1 ANMSF
6 LFANPSDV
14 TLIVNEEP
22 NDNDDHK
29 TKTAFFHVDRSK
41 LIENSDYFQRIF
53 SSRWA
58 RTENHKPTL
67 RGDTIKGMEVMLGSI
82 HGVDIKPE
90 SVSVANVWYT
100 IKACNK
106 YLLDPKKLMNWF
118 ARWIKYIQE
127 KRPKSWEDE
136 DFNRQL
142 LFPCHF
148 FDHIKAFQDV
158 SKRLVY
164 TTRGHITEMAPTD
177 PPSFEPMHMPA
188 IVMQQLN
195 AARGRL
201 RTILQR
207 SLFEDVN
214 VTIDHVRCAC
224 AAGHIFS
231 YMRELHRIGVR
242 PLDSDIHKN
251 CVREILDRLAAF
263 DEDKMANRQP
273 SMQKCSLCSRSWK
286 PIVQYARRQV
296 ESYFDGL
303 CLDCMKNHPDEDSE
317 YWALGTRRVYDLTC
331 RISHG
336 EPTWYFSFMGRRDR
350 SPYRMQHE

>member
-1 ANMSF
+1 MDF
-6 LFANPSDV
+6 VFATPSDV
-14 TLIVNEEP
+14 TLIVIEEPSENEEYQ
-22 NDNDDHK
+22 
-29 TKTAFFHVDRSK
+29 TKTALFHVDRSK
-41 LIENSDYFQRIF
+41 LIESSAYFQSMFASQWER
-53 SSRWA
+53 A
-58 RTENHKPTL
+58 ENHKPTL

-82 HGVDIKPE
+82 HGVDIEPD
-90 SVSVANVWYT
+90 SVSVADVWYT

-106 YLLDPKKLMNWF
+106 YLLDPKKLMGWF
-118 ARWIKYIQE
+118 VRWIKWID
-127 KRPKSWEDE
+127 KNKPARWENW

-148 FDHIKAFQDV
+148 FDHAKAFQHI

-164 TTRGHITEMAPTD
+164 ITPGHITEMAPTD
-177 PPSFEPMHMPA
+177 SPSFEPMHMPA

-214 VTIDHVRCAC
+214 VAIDHARCAC
-224 AAGHIFS
+224 AARNIFF

-251 CVREILDRLAAF
+251 SVRDILDRLESF
-263 DEDKMANRQP
+263 DDDQMANSDP
-273 SMQKCSLCSRSWK
+273 LSMQRCEACSHSWK
-286 PIVQYARRQV
+286 RTVEHARRQV

-303 CLDCMKNHPDEDSE
+303 CLDCMQNHPDENSE
-317 YWALGTRRVYDLTC
+317 YWNLGTTRYVYDKTC

-350 SPYRMQHE
+350 NPYRMRP